1 MKAAGNQNHTVSM
14 LIPTLTTRAPLS
26 EVFTF
31 IDLTASLLRKLCA
44 KWHFLHN
51 YFAR

>member
-1 MKAAGNQNHTVSM
+1 MEAAGNQNHTVGM
-14 LIPTLTTRAPLS
+14 IIPTLTKRAPLS

-31 IDLTASLLRKLCA
+31 IDLTASILRSLCT

-51 YFAR
+51 YSAR